1 MKKTIV
7 AAAIAAVVAAPA
19 AFAEVSISGKV
30 LGEINDGKFGTND
43 STIKLSGKEDMGNG
57 MHASFVYEGKLSF
70 DNESGGVLTAGGKQ
84 KAAMIGNDTVT
95 VAAGFLYGP
104 TKGLYGFSK
113 TAIGEDVATDN
124 SNLLL
129 EGTEASADAIAVM
142 FNLGNGWKA
151 TVAAAEAADSAAAAA
166 ATSGPIAAEAVVASV
181 AGDDG
186 GNDDAAA
193 GDVTWAGVDAVDN
206 NNTLGEHKLYG
217 ITGSVGSLNI
227 GLAYQDLLGDNNN
240 TTTVAANTKVG
251 DITLGAI
258 FQDREDGANAYIVSA
273 AATMGANTVKFAYG
287 KSDDSSSFA
296 GNVWDPTATD
306 DTDTIVANDGENKAW
321 GMHVSHAMSKQTS
334 LYVAVK
340 DDDEKKKKIKKK
352 KIK

>member
-30 LGEINDGKFGTND
+30 LGEINDGKFTTAD
-43 STIKLSGKEDMGNG
+43 STIKLTGAEDMGNG
-57 MHASFVYEGKLSF
+57 MKASFVYEGKLSF

-84 KAAMIGNDTVT
+84 KAVMIGNDTVT

-104 TKGLYGFSK
+104 TKSLYGFSK

-129 EGTEASADAIAVM
+129 EGSEASADGIAVM

-151 TVAAAEAADSAAAAA
+151 TVAAAEAVDTAASAATTGPLADEAVAAA
-166 ATSGPIAAEAVVASV
+166 I
-181 AGDDG
+181 
-186 GNDDAAA
+186 AAA
-193 GDVTWAGVDAVDN
+193 GVGGANVGGDAIVAADTADE
-206 NNTLGEHKLYG
+206 TLGEHKLYG

-258 FQDREDGANAYIVSA
+258 YQDREDGANAYIVSA
-273 AATMGANTVKFAYG
+273 AASMGANTVKFSYG
-287 KSDDSSSFA
+287 KSDDSSTFA
-296 GNVWDPTATD
+296 GNVIAGAGATPTA
-306 DTDTIVANDGENKAW
+306 VANDGENKAW

-340 DDDEKKKKIKKK
+340 DDDITDMDTTVGFQHNF
-352 KIK
+352 